1 MQSYPEALKNLVEQ
15 LLKLPG
21 VGRKTADRLAFHL
34 VRVPRREAEDL
45 AAAVLEVKER
55 LSLCSS
61 CQNLTDVDP
70 CPLCSDPGRDQQ
82 LLCVVEMPADVTAI
96 EKSGAFNGRYFVL
109 HGCVAPLQG
118 LGPED
123 LRLDRLRDLV
133 AREQIREV
141 IVSTNLTVE
150 GNATAVFIAELLKPL
165 EVQVSRPAC
174 GLPVGADFEYM
185 DPVTIE
191 KSIMGRCSL

>member
-1 MQSYPEALKNLVEQ
+1 MQSYPDSLKKLVEQ
-15 LLKLPG
+15 LMKLPG

-34 VRVPRREAEDL
+34 VRVPRREAESL
-45 AAAVLEVKER
+45 AAAVLEVKDR

-61 CQNLTDVDP
+61 CQNLTDTDP
-70 CPLCSDPGRDQQ
+70 CPICADPGRDRR

-118 LGPED
+118 LGPDD
-123 LRLDRLRDLV
+123 LRLDRLQNLV
-133 AREQIREV
+133 EREEIQEV

-165 EVQVSRPAC
+165 DVRVSRPAC

-191 KSIMGRCSL
+191 KSILGRCRL